1 MIDRRCSGSRQSLR
15 DLIRAKSI
23 GTGLSGRVFH
33 ALRLPASLR
42 GWCIHPAAAGGG
54 VYKVSCSAPKG
65 CDGVKSGATAFG
77 DAAETGKRV
86 TVISGAAR

>member
-33 ALRLPASLR
+33 ALRLPASLQFWR
-42 GWCIHPAAAGGG
+42 IHPAAAGGG
-54 VYKVSCSAPKG
+54 IYPLSWSAATG
-65 CDGVKSGATAFG
+65 WDVVKSVATAFG
-77 DAAETGKRV
+77 DAAETANRV
-86 TVISGAAR
+86 TANSGAAR